1 MTVEYEPLCARN
13 PEADEPI
20 SVVDEMLYHLRLA
33 APLVGTS
40 SHQTAATF
48 TILSSLGLP
57 FFFAFEILRKMLQAH
72 SSVDGMAVISMAA
85 NVVHV
90 TVGYYL
96 TQHTTWGF
104 YGAAVGRSIS
114 NVSLIVGT
122 AVYFHLEP
130 TYKTWGLQWQ
140 PSLARAHL
148 MEFFRFGL
156 PGMVMFWVEF
166 GSLWLLSFLA
176 AKLPRPYIQTRVN
189 TVSDVY
195 TSPLVLLF
203 DALHVDPVPCAVNDV
218 DDGRSDSPGRKGAIA
233 PEAKLLRGDDRTVLF
248 PQVGKTVMDP
258 ENQVNNAHHPDD
270 VAKAVALDGFLLLD
284 TCRVEFPEEATRA
297 DVNGL
302 NIRSV
307 VVDDLLFFSNLV
319 FLDMSDNQ
327 SPFEPLGTL
336 PALKELD
343 FQCNAVHKITN
354 LTGFDALEWLN
365 LSFNCLTSPD
375 VEELAKLPKLRELY
389 LSNNAIA
396 TLPPIMSALALHDKQ
411 SNCGFVTLAYLNLA
425 HNKISRECD
434 ILPLVKMRSL
444 QQLVLYGNPLA
455 HAAVQT
461 QDKTKLLYNPVPD
474 MTDVH
479 IDIVREVELNIV
491 VAYPATKKKKST
503 YKNVQIAR
511 VAQAALPTSFEFK
524 ARAQRML
531 FSPLPQD
538 HQHTTIFPRLE
549 VGWFPSTSFF
559 SDPVQQ
565 HKLKTAMTSLRYQLN
580 HPLTSHN
587 DMDVMADCQAS
598 RPNAI
603 HKVRVKVH
611 LVTSV
616 MRDAQIRQRP
626 KRHDDKVAVGGGTT
640 MDVQYRHNTRRVLVL
655 ATIDRAIDDVN
666 SKLHHRDLARHRGDG
681 VNAILRKAHRL
692 VQHG

>member
-1 MTVEYEPLCARN
+1 MRTPRV
-13 PEADEPI
+13 
-20 SVVDEMLYHLRLA
+20 
-33 APLVGTS
+33 TS
-40 SHQTAATF
+40 Q
-48 TILSSLGLP
+48 
-57 FFFAFEILRKMLQAH
+57 
-72 SSVDGMAVISMAA
+72 
-85 NVVHV
+85 
-90 TVGYYL
+90 
-96 TQHTTWGF
+96 
-104 YGAAVGRSIS
+104 
-114 NVSLIVGT
+114 
-122 AVYFHLEP
+122 
-130 TYKTWGLQWQ
+130 
-140 PSLARAHL
+140 
-148 MEFFRFGL
+148 
-156 PGMVMFWVEF
+156 
-166 GSLWLLSFLA
+166 
-176 AKLPRPYIQTRVN
+176 
-189 TVSDVY
+189 
-195 TSPLVLLF
+195 
-203 DALHVDPVPCAVNDV
+203 V

-327 SPFEPLGTL
+327 SPFEPLGAL

-559 SDPVQQ
+559 SDPVRKRTCQIPNLQVQQ

-603 HKVRVKVH
+603 HKVRLKVH

-640 MDVQYRHNTRRVLVL
+640 MDVQAQHSTRF
-655 ATIDRAIDDVN
+655 
-666 SKLHHRDLARHRGDG
+666 SARNH
-681 VNAILRKAHRL
+681 
-692 VQHG
+692 

>member
-1 MTVEYEPLCARN
+1 MRTPRV
-13 PEADEPI
+13 
-20 SVVDEMLYHLRLA
+20 
-33 APLVGTS
+33 TS
-40 SHQTAATF
+40 Q
-48 TILSSLGLP
+48 
-57 FFFAFEILRKMLQAH
+57 
-72 SSVDGMAVISMAA
+72 
-85 NVVHV
+85 
-90 TVGYYL
+90 
-96 TQHTTWGF
+96 
-104 YGAAVGRSIS
+104 
-114 NVSLIVGT
+114 
-122 AVYFHLEP
+122 
-130 TYKTWGLQWQ
+130 
-140 PSLARAHL
+140 
-148 MEFFRFGL
+148 
-156 PGMVMFWVEF
+156 
-166 GSLWLLSFLA
+166 
-176 AKLPRPYIQTRVN
+176 
-189 TVSDVY
+189 
-195 TSPLVLLF
+195 
-203 DALHVDPVPCAVNDV
+203 V

-396 TLPPIMSALALHDKQ
+396 TLPPIMDRFSRLETLSLERNNIQGMGVFTLLAVAPRLRNLNLSHNKIVEFPESALALHDKQ

-549 VGWFPSTSFF
+549 KKDLSDAKPSDVSTPPGPDSTFLTGLRLECSTSALVARQDKFPHVKDRRHMENDVPSYF
-559 SDPVQQ
+559 LARSLAPTTDVQQ

-603 HKVRVKVH
+603 HK
-611 LVTSV
+611 
-616 MRDAQIRQRP
+616 IRQRP
-626 KRHDDKVAVGGGTT
+626 KRHDDKVAVGG
-640 MDVQYRHNTRRVLVL
+640 VL

>member
-1 MTVEYEPLCARN
+1 MRTPRV
-13 PEADEPI
+13 
-20 SVVDEMLYHLRLA
+20 
-33 APLVGTS
+33 TS
-40 SHQTAATF
+40 Q
-48 TILSSLGLP
+48 
-57 FFFAFEILRKMLQAH
+57 
-72 SSVDGMAVISMAA
+72 
-85 NVVHV
+85 
-90 TVGYYL
+90 
-96 TQHTTWGF
+96 
-104 YGAAVGRSIS
+104 
-114 NVSLIVGT
+114 
-122 AVYFHLEP
+122 
-130 TYKTWGLQWQ
+130 
-140 PSLARAHL
+140 
-148 MEFFRFGL
+148 
-156 PGMVMFWVEF
+156 
-166 GSLWLLSFLA
+166 
-176 AKLPRPYIQTRVN
+176 
-189 TVSDVY
+189 
-195 TSPLVLLF
+195 
-203 DALHVDPVPCAVNDV
+203 V

-327 SPFEPLGTL
+327 SPFEPLGAL

-375 VEELAKLPKLRELY
+375 VEEMAKLPKLRELY

-396 TLPPIMSALALHDKQ
+396 TLPPIMDRFSRLETLSLERNNMQGTGVFTLLAVAPRLRNLNLSHNKLVEFPESALALHDKQ

-479 IDIVREVELNIV
+479 TDIVREVELNIV

-559 SDPVQQ
+559 SHPVRKRTCQMPNLQVQQ
-565 HKLKTAMTSLRYQLN
+565 HKLKMAMTSLRYQLN

-603 HKVRVKVH
+603 HKVRLKVH

-640 MDVQYRHNTRRVLVL
+640 MDVQAQHSTRF
-655 ATIDRAIDDVN
+655 
-666 SKLHHRDLARHRGDG
+666 SARNH
-681 VNAILRKAHRL
+681 
-692 VQHG
+692 

>member
-1 MTVEYEPLCARN
+1 
-13 PEADEPI
+13 
-20 SVVDEMLYHLRLA
+20 
-33 APLVGTS
+33 
-40 SHQTAATF
+40 
-48 TILSSLGLP
+48 
-57 FFFAFEILRKMLQAH
+57 
-72 SSVDGMAVISMAA
+72 
-85 NVVHV
+85 
-90 TVGYYL
+90 
-96 TQHTTWGF
+96 
-104 YGAAVGRSIS
+104 
-114 NVSLIVGT
+114 
-122 AVYFHLEP
+122 
-130 TYKTWGLQWQ
+130 
-140 PSLARAHL
+140 
-148 MEFFRFGL
+148 
-156 PGMVMFWVEF
+156 
-166 GSLWLLSFLA
+166 
-176 AKLPRPYIQTRVN
+176 
-189 TVSDVY
+189 
-195 TSPLVLLF
+195 
-203 DALHVDPVPCAVNDV
+203 
-218 DDGRSDSPGRKGAIA
+218 
-233 PEAKLLRGDDRTVLF
+233 
-248 PQVGKTVMDP
+248 MDP

-327 SPFEPLGTL
+327 SPFEPLGAL

-375 VEELAKLPKLRELY
+375 VEEMAKLPKLRELY

-396 TLPPIMSALALHDKQ
+396 TLPPIMDRFSRLETLSLERNNMQGTGVFTLLAVAPRLRNLNLSHNKLVEFPESALALHDKQ

-479 IDIVREVELNIV
+479 TDIVREVELNIV

-559 SDPVQQ
+559 SHPVQQ

-603 HKVRVKVH
+603 HKVRLKVH

-640 MDVQYRHNTRRVLVL
+640 MDVQAQHSSRF
-655 ATIDRAIDDVN
+655 
-666 SKLHHRDLARHRGDG
+666 SARNH
-681 VNAILRKAHRL
+681 
-692 VQHG
+692 

>member
-1 MTVEYEPLCARN
+1 
-13 PEADEPI
+13 
-20 SVVDEMLYHLRLA
+20 
-33 APLVGTS
+33 
-40 SHQTAATF
+40 
-48 TILSSLGLP
+48 
-57 FFFAFEILRKMLQAH
+57 
-72 SSVDGMAVISMAA
+72 
-85 NVVHV
+85 
-90 TVGYYL
+90 
-96 TQHTTWGF
+96 
-104 YGAAVGRSIS
+104 
-114 NVSLIVGT
+114 
-122 AVYFHLEP
+122 
-130 TYKTWGLQWQ
+130 
-140 PSLARAHL
+140 
-148 MEFFRFGL
+148 
-156 PGMVMFWVEF
+156 
-166 GSLWLLSFLA
+166 
-176 AKLPRPYIQTRVN
+176 
-189 TVSDVY
+189 
-195 TSPLVLLF
+195 
-203 DALHVDPVPCAVNDV
+203 
-218 DDGRSDSPGRKGAIA
+218 
-233 PEAKLLRGDDRTVLF
+233 
-248 PQVGKTVMDP
+248 MDP

-327 SPFEPLGTL
+327 SPFEPLGAL

-559 SDPVQQ
+559 SHPVQQ

-603 HKVRVKVH
+603 HKVRLKVH

-640 MDVQYRHNTRRVLVL
+640 MDVQAQHSSRF
-655 ATIDRAIDDVN
+655 
-666 SKLHHRDLARHRGDG
+666 SARNH
-681 VNAILRKAHRL
+681 
-692 VQHG
+692 